1 MINMMALY
9 IIGTLFAI
17 MLIIGYFYRVYEN
30 TQCKKEGIKQ
40 DKCPNFKEPHKF
52 YYLIKWWSILDKNH
66 PFSNNVYSNG
76 DVSQVRKIIKKLR
89 KRYGA
94 TLNYVVYEQRDLT
107 DFIDWE

>member
-1 MINMMALY
+1 MAIFFIATIIVILTVAGFIY
-9 IIGTLFAI
+9 IALEKIWDKT
-17 MLIIGYFYRVYEN
+17 VN
-30 TQCKKEGIKQ
+30 IKQ

-52 YYLIKWWSILDKNH
+52 YYLIKWWSILDENH

-76 DVSQVRKIIKKLR
+76 DVSRVRKIIKKLR

-107 DFIDWE
+107 NFIDWE